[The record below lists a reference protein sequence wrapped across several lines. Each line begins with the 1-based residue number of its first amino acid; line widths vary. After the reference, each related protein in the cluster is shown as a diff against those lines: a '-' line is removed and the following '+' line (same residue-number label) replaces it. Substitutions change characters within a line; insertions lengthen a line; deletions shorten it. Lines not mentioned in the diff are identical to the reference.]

1 MLGREDN
8 SGNLFSL
15 PLNLSSALAVAF
27 LGTKGDTAAQ
37 MAQRCVPVTQEEP
50 GFFDDLVK
58 VSWNIAICTTL
69 I

>member
-37 MAQRCVPVTQEEP
+37 MAQMCVPVTQEEP
-50 GFFDDLVK
+50 GTFFPV
-58 VSWNIAICTTL
+58 IP
-69 I
+69 